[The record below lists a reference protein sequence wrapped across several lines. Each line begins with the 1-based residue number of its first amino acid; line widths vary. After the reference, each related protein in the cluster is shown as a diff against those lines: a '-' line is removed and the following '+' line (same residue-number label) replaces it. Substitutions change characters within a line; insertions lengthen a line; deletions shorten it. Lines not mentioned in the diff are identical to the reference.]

1 MVAIVL
7 PPMQFA
13 ARDMRTSIP
22 IPLVGQSG
30 AVRFAVLAFIGLV
43 LASEAPGVTVTWD
56 GSSSAA
62 WGTGANWSTGGVP
75 ANGDDLVFDEDS
87 IVAANYSITL
97 GANRRALSVTFGAS
111 AGTNAFTFTGNT
123 LRIDGAAGIV
133 NNDTQLQTFSSIL
146 TLGADQTW
154 NAASGGL
161 TFGTVNLSNN
171 NTAHTLTVTGSSNT
185 SITGVIANG
194 GNGAGNIT
202 KTGSGTLTLSG
213 ANTYTGA
220 TNIGTAGG
228 ANAGTLTLGANDVLP
243 GTTVNIYGGTLDI
256 NTRTDTVG
264 ALNLGGGASG
274 STASITGTTGTLTL
288 GGNITYSATNN
299 PNGAAISANLSLG
312 GADRTITVGNS
323 TGATT
328 DLTLGAG
335 DFSDTI
341 TMGTNTLIID
351 GAGNTLI
358 NAFVGTSGNTGGFTK
373 NGTGTVTFY
382 GDRNFYTGT
391 TTVNDGTLVLD
402 TSNSFTDET
411 IRGNLVIGDGTGAA
425 DSATVIY
432 GTGLANNKIANT
444 SAVTINS
451 DGVLNLNSKDDTIGS
466 FTLSGGHITTGT
478 GVLTLNGNIATTA
491 NAAARTAVIDG
502 VLDLGGSTRTFT
514 VANDT
519 PTSDLTVNAMLNQ
532 GSIIKAGVGTM
543 TITSDNTIGY
553 GGTTTVNAGVLNI
566 QHSGALG
573 QTGASDVLKGTTVAA
588 GAALQL
594 QGGIAVGT
602 EALSLSGT
610 GVSADG
616 ALRNISGDNSWAG
629 AISLAAA
636 SRINS
641 DAGTLTVSGTITA
654 TNQDLTVGGAG
665 HTTLNG
671 SIGTGSGTLTKDGN
685 GTLTLFGNSTYSGT
699 TTINAGIV
707 NLRHD
712 SALGSTG
719 VGTTVVSGA
728 TLQLQNNITV
738 GAEALSLTSTGFGGA
753 GALQNVNGTN
763 SYGGAITVGAGGT
776 RINSDS
782 GTLTLAGNI
791 TLGAETL
798 TVGGAGNTTQS
809 AIISGTGGLT
819 KDGAGILLLSGANSY
834 SGATTISAGTL
845 RLNASERIN
854 NLSAVS
860 VAGGATFDVNGNTE
874 TIGSL
879 AGTGSVTL
887 GSGMLTTG
895 GNDANTTFSG
905 TLTGTGASS
914 LTKAGTGTMTIGSNI
929 GFGGDLNLTA
939 GTLQFDVSNAFTGTT
954 TISTGTLRLSS
965 STLTLNT
972 LNLTGNTTI
981 DFAGT
986 ASTLSVTSLNI
997 SNGVVVTIQNWQNAV
1012 DFFYAQDWT
1021 GAVFDTTGSTPMNQV
1036 VFNGF
1041 VGNNTKWQSYD
1052 HQITPVPEPSTYGA
1066 ILTGLGLMVFGL
1078 RRWRQRRGARA

>member
-1 MVAIVL
+1 MK
-7 PPMQFA
+7 
-13 ARDMRTSIP
+13 TSIP
-22 IPLVGQSG
+22 ITLVGQYV
-30 AVRFAVLAFIGLV
+30 AVRFAILAFIGLV
-43 LASEAPGVTVTWD
+43 LASEAQSATIVWD
-56 GSSSAA
+56 GDTSTQFS
-62 WGTGANWSTGGVP
+62 TGANWTGGTAP
-75 ANGDDLVFDEDS
+75 ANS
-87 IVAANYSITL
+87 ILTDIGSFQA
-97 GANRRALSVTFGAS
+97 AS
-111 AGTNAFTFTGNT
+111 ALFQPTLTGSRSINGLDFANGT
-123 LRIDGAAGIV
+123 GAW
-133 NNDTQLQTFSSIL
+133 TFSGSGGTRIL
-146 TLGADQTW
+146 TLGSSGIVSNDDSTQTFNNANLGIRLGA
-154 NAASGGL
+154 NAAFTSNSTGAL
-161 TFGTVNLSNN
+161 LFGTTLASFNLQGF
-171 NTAHTLTVTGSSNT
+171 TLTLNGSSTNASN
-185 SITGVIANG
+185 SIAEPISGTGG
-194 GNGAGNIT
+194 IT
-202 KTGSGTLTLSG
+202 KDGTGTWLLSG

-256 NTRTDTVG
+256 NTRTNTVG
-264 ALNLGGGASG
+264 AINLGGGASG
-274 STASITGTTGTLTL
+274 STASIIGTTGTLTL

-323 TGATT
+323 SGATT
-328 DLTLGAG
+328 ELTLGAG

-341 TMGTNTLIID
+341 TLGTNTLIID

-358 NAFVGTSGNTGGFTK
+358 NAFVGASGNTGGFTK

-451 DGVLNLNSKDDTIGS
+451 DGVLNLNSKDDTIDS

-478 GVLTLNGNIATTA
+478 GVLTLAGNITTTA

-502 VLDLGGSTRTFT
+502 VLDLGSSTRTFT

-519 PTSDLTVNAMLNQ
+519 PTSDLTVNAVLNQ
-532 GSIIKAGVGTM
+532 GSFIKAGLGTM

-573 QTGASDVLKGTTVAA
+573 QAGASDVLKGTTVAT

-610 GVSADG
+610 GVSSDG

-629 AISLAAA
+629 AISLAGA

-641 DAGTLTVSGTITA
+641 DSGTLTVSGSITA
-654 TNQDLTVGGAG
+654 TNQDLTVGGVG

-671 SIGTGSGTLTKDGN
+671 SIGTGSGTLTKDGS
-685 GTLTLFGNSTYSGT
+685 GTLTLSGNSTYGGT
-699 TTINAGIV
+699 TTVSTGIV
-707 NLRHD
+707 NIRHD
-712 SALGSTG
+712 SALGSTS
-719 VGTTVVSGA
+719 VGTTVASGA

-738 GAEALSLTSTGFGGA
+738 GTEALALTGTGVGSA
-753 GALQNVNGTN
+753 GALQNVSGANT
-763 SYGGAITVGAGGT
+763 YGGAITVGAGGT

-782 GTLTLAGNI
+782 GTLTLTGNI
-791 TLGAETL
+791 TLGANTL

-809 AIISGTGGLT
+809 AVISGTGGLT
-819 KDGAGILLLSGANSY
+819 KDGAGILTLGGASTY

-860 VAGGATFDVNGNTE
+860 VTGGATFDVNGNTE

-879 AGTGSVTL
+879 AGAGSVTL
-887 GSGMLTTG
+887 GSGTLTTG

-914 LTKAGTGTMTIGSNI
+914 LTKAGLGTMTIGSNL
-929 GFGGDLNLTA
+929 GFSGDLNLIA
-939 GTLQFDVSNAFTGTT
+939 GTLQFDVTNAFTGTT
-954 TISTGTLRLSS
+954 TISAGTLRLSS
-965 STLTLNT
+965 STLTLST
-972 LNLTGNTTI
+972 LNITGNTTI

-986 ASTLSVTSLNI
+986 ASTLSVTTLNI

-1052 HQITPVPEPSTYGA
+1052 RQITPVPEPSTYGA
-1066 ILTGLGLMVFGL
+1066 ILMGVGLTVFGL